1 MGLIDSYRRL
11 TAISSEMDA
20 NMDVSARMAEAQQ
33 KMKSASATMSAM
45 NAQQA
50 AAADPASAA
59 RRVAAT
65 AVITS
70 ALAGGLQVNGS
81 VLVELGLLVMVPGA
95 VPTPTT
101 TSVLVPQLH
110 LGRLAQGA
118 SLNITVDPKYPSS
131 VQVTW

>member
-11 TAISSEMDA
+11 TAMSSEMEA
-20 NMDVSARMAEAQQ
+20 SMDVSARMAEAQQ
-33 KMKSASATMSAM
+33 KMTSASAAMTAM

-101 TSVLVPQLH
+101 TSVLVPHLH

-131 VQVTW
+131 VQVIW

>member
-1 MGLIDSYRRL
+1 MTRARFVMGTPELEARF
-11 TAISSEMDA
+11 DA
-20 NMDVSARMAEAQQ
+20 VR
-33 KMKSASATMSAM
+33 
-45 NAQQA
+45 
-50 AAADPASAA
+50 
-59 RRVAAT
+59 T

-131 VQVTW
+131 VQVIW